1 MMRCYSSNEPA
12 RGFSGD
18 KCQSQLFYRKVI
30 KNLKKTEAGMKRRLF
45 EKKVCIFMGLS
56 VRENPDKARSTYL
69 LFFRSFVVRL
79 SVFMT
84 SFFVCFQERLC
95 IALLLARYSP
105 FYLCLFLFSFAF
117 LSPYSA
123 YFGVLSN
130 CLPRFSRLALCRL
143 LVAFFVRSV
152 SFDPAYFRSKASLHE
167 LEL

>member
-1 MMRCYSSNEPA
+1 MRCYSSNEPA

>member
-1 MMRCYSSNEPA
+1 MRCYSSNEPT

-30 KNLKKTEAGMKRRLF
+30 KNLKKTEAGMKRRLV

>member
-1 MMRCYSSNEPA
+1 
-12 RGFSGD
+12 
-18 KCQSQLFYRKVI
+18 
-30 KNLKKTEAGMKRRLF
+30 MKRRLV
-45 EKKVCIFMGLS
+45 EKKVCIFLGLS
-56 VRENPDKARSTYL
+56 VRENPDKGRSTYL
-69 LFFRSFVVRL
+69 FFFFRSFVVRL

-95 IALLLARYSP
+95 IALLLAKYSP

-130 CLPRFSRLALCRL
+130 FLPRFSRLALRRS

-152 SFDPAYFRSKASLHE
+152 SFDPAYFHSKASLHE

>member
-1 MMRCYSSNEPA
+1 ME
-12 RGFSGD
+12 
-18 KCQSQLFYRKVI
+18 
-30 KNLKKTEAGMKRRLF
+30 RRLV
-45 EKKVCIFMGLS
+45 EKKVCIFLGLC
-56 VRENPDKARSTYL
+56 VRENPDKTRSTYL
-69 LFFRSFVVRL
+69 LFFFRSFVVRL

-105 FYLCLFLFSFAF
+105 LYLCLFLFSFAF

-143 LVAFFVRSV
+143 LL
-152 SFDPAYFRSKASLHE
+152 SLFA
-167 LEL
+167 LSLSIQPIFTQKPLSTNLNYKNFLRLTKL